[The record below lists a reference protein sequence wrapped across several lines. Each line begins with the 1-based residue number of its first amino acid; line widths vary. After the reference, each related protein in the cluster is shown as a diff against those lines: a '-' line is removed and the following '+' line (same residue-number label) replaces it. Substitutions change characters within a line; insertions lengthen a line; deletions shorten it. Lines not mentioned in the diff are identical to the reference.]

1 LESLTAARRT
11 TEVILTRTINRDAI
25 DLLGELVAI
34 DSVNPGY
41 SDGGV
46 GEGAIAAFVAA
57 WLERAGLEVRV
68 EEVAPGRPNVVARAP
83 GRGGGRTL
91 LLNGHVDTVGYA
103 GMSEPLVPRVE
114 GGRLYGRGACDMKAG
129 LAAIMLAGAHA
140 ARVRPAG
147 DVVVVAVVDE
157 ELTSLGSEAVAGKVA
172 ADGAVVAEPT
182 DLAIGVAHRGFVW
195 LEAETAGRA
204 AHGSRPDLGEDAIVA
219 MAPVVAGIGRLD
231 FALRNGTAHPLV
243 GTASVH
249 ASTIAGGG
257 EWSTYP
263 DRCRL
268 DVERRTLPGETP
280 DQVADELRALLPE
293 SGSVRVAF
301 VREPLETSSAEP
313 VVEALHRA
321 AGTELV
327 GLPFWTDAALFA
339 AAGVPSVVFG
349 PGGGGLHELVEWAD
363 LDQLDRAVVVFA
375 ELVDTFCA

>member
-11 TEVILTRTINRDAI
+11 TEVILIRTINREAI
-25 DLLGELVAI
+25 DLLGDLVAI

-41 SDGGV
+41 SEGGA
-46 GEGAIAAFVAA
+46 GEGAIAAFVAG

-68 EEVAPGRPNVVARAP
+68 EEVAPGRPNVIARAA

-91 LLNGHVDTVGYA
+91 LLNGHVDTVGHA
-103 GMSEPLVPRVE
+103 GMVEPLVPRVE
-114 GGRLYGRGACDMKAG
+114 GGRLYGRGACDMKSG

-140 ARVRPAG
+140 SRVRPAG
-147 DVVVVAVVDE
+147 DVVIAAVADE

-195 LEAETAGRA
+195 LEAETSGRA

-219 MAPVVAGIGRLD
+219 MGPVVAAIGRLD
-231 FALRNGTAHPLV
+231 LALRNGRSHPLV
-243 GTASVH
+243 GPASVH
-249 ASTIAGGG
+249 TSTIAGGG

-268 DVERRTLPGETP
+268 GVERRTLPGETP
-280 DQVADELRALLPE
+280 AEVEEELRALLPE
-293 SGSVRVAF
+293 NGSARVVF
-301 VREPLETSSAEP
+301 VREPLETSADEP
-313 VVEALHRA
+313 LVEALQRA
-321 AGTELV
+321 AGTQLV
-327 GLPFWTDAALFA
+327 GMPFWTDAALFA

-363 LDQLDRAVVVFA
+363 LDQLDRAVAVFA

>member
-1 LESLTAARRT
+1 LETLSPARRT
-11 TEVILTRTINRDAI
+11 TEALVGGTRDEEAAR
-25 DLLGELVAI
+25 LLSELVAI

-41 SDGGV
+41 TAGGA
-46 GEGAIAAFVAA
+46 GEAEIAGFVAG
-57 WLERAGLEVRV
+57 WLEAAGLEVDL
-68 EEVAPGRPNVVARAP
+68 EEAAPGRPNVVGRAR

-91 LLNGHVDTVGYA
+91 LLNGHTDTVGYA
-103 GMSEPLVPRVE
+103 GMDAPLRPRIE
-114 GGRLYGRGACDMKAG
+114 GRRLYGRGACDMKAG

-140 ARVRPAG
+140 VRTRPAG
-147 DVVVVAVVDE
+147 DVVVAAVVDE
-157 ELTSLGSEAVAGKVA
+157 ELSSLGSEAVARTVR
-172 ADGAVVAEPT
+172 ADAAVVAEPT
-182 DLAIGVAHRGFVW
+182 GLAVGVAHRGFVW
-195 LEAETAGRA
+195 LELETAGRA

-219 MAPVVAGIGRLD
+219 MGPVLARLEELDRTLRGREP
-231 FALRNGTAHPLV
+231 HPLV

-280 DQVADELRALLPE
+280 ERVEEELRALLPE

-301 VREPLETSSAEP
+301 VREPLETSAGEP
-313 VVEALHRA
+313 VVEALHRE

-339 AAGVPSVVFG
+339 AAGIPSVVFG

-363 LDQLDRAVVVFA
+363 LDELDRAVAVFCA
-375 ELVDTFCA
+375 LVDGFCA

>member
-1 LESLTAARRT
+1 MESLTAARRT

-41 SDGGV
+41 SEGGV

-91 LLNGHVDTVGYA
+91 LLNGHLDTVGYA

-147 DVVVVAVVDE
+147 DVVVAAVVDE
-157 ELTSLGSEAVAGKVA
+157 ELTSLGSEAVAGTVA

-219 MAPVVAGIGRLD
+219 MGPVLTRLED
-231 FALRNGTAHPLV
+231 LDRALRSAVPHPLV

-268 DVERRTLPGETP
+268 DVERRTLPGEMP
-280 DQVADELRALLPE
+280 ARSRGRAARAPAGERQRARRVRSRAARDLRD
-293 SGSVRVAF
+293 
-301 VREPLETSSAEP
+301 EPL
-313 VVEALHRA
+313 VEALRRA

-327 GLPFWTDAALFA
+327 GMPFWTDAALFA

-363 LDQLDRAVVVFA
+363 LDQLDRAVAVFA

>member
-1 LESLTAARRT
+1 MESLTATRRT

-41 SDGGV
+41 SEGGA
-46 GEGAIAAFVAA
+46 GEGAIAAFAA
-57 WLERAGLEVRV
+57 RWLERAGLDVRV

-91 LLNGHVDTVGYA
+91 LLNGHMDTVGYA
-103 GMSEPLVPRVE
+103 GMSDPLAARIE

-140 ARVRPAG
+140 ARTRPAG
-147 DVVVVAVVDE
+147 DVVVAAVVDE
-157 ELTSLGSEAVAGKVA
+157 ELTSRGSEAVAGTIA

-231 FALRNGTAHPLV
+231 LALRGGAAHPLV

-280 DQVADELRALLPE
+280 AQVADELRALLPD
-293 SGSVRVAF
+293 SGSVRVAL
-301 VREPLETSSAEP
+301 VRDPLETSAGEP
-313 VVEALHRA
+313 LVEALQHA

-363 LDQLDRAVVVFA
+363 LEQLDRSVAVFA